1 VADICPMHT
10 KHNIIITKFFS
21 LRVFLVFVLL
31 IFVKS
36 YNTFSEEHTLAKRSI
51 RNGISGI
58 EKITID
64 ISDKSFSIIM
74 DKLPLVKKSA
84 PAIKP
89 TQKAVLKL
97 SLDISSKGKLSAN
110 QLSSF
115 LVANNP
121 ALNPTYALRMASVYV
136 EEAADEGINA
146 DVAFSQMCLET
157 AFLKFGGDVLPVQ
170 NNFCGLGT
178 TGNGIKGFYFSDI
191 RAGIRAHIQHLK
203 AYASNNSLVNPVV
216 DNRFKY
222 VRRGSAPNVHKLTGK
237 WASDKNYG
245 KKINSLM
252 SKMFVMECE

>member
-1 VADICPMHT
+1 MQANHKVI
-10 KHNIIITKFFS
+10 NINFS
-21 LRVFLVFVLL
+21 FIRLLLVFAIL

-36 YNTFSEEHTLAKRSI
+36 FNTFSEERTSAKNSVI
-51 RNGISGI
+51 NGISGV
-58 EKITID
+58 EKFTID
-64 ISDKSFSIIM
+64 ISDKSFSFIM
-74 DKLPLVKKSA
+74 DKLPLANESA
-84 PAIKP
+84 PDIKP
-89 TQKAVLKL
+89 TKKEVLKL

-115 LVANNP
+115 LAANNP
-121 ALNPTYALRMASVYV
+121 ALNPAYALRMATVYK

-178 TGNGIKGFYFSDI
+178 TGHGVQGFYFSDM

-203 AYASNNSLVNPVV
+203 AYASNNNLVNPIV

-222 VRRGSAPNVHKLTGK
+222 VKRGSAPNVNKLTGK

-245 KKINSLM
+245 NKIQSLM
-252 SKMFVMECE
+252 AKMYAMESQ

>member
-1 VADICPMHT
+1 MHA
-10 KHNIIITKFFS
+10 KHKIINIKFFS
-21 LRVFLVFVLL
+21 IRVFLVFVIL

-36 YNTFSEEHTLAKRSI
+36 FNTFSEERTLAKSSI

-64 ISDKSFSIIM
+64 ISDKSFSFIM
-74 DKLPLVKKSA
+74 VKLPLAKENV

-89 TQKAVLKL
+89 TKKVVLKL

-115 LVANNP
+115 LTTNNP
-121 ALNPTYALRMASVYV
+121 ALNPAYALRMATVYV

-157 AFLKFGGDVLPVQ
+157 GFLKFGGDVLPVQ

-178 TGNGIKGFYFSDI
+178 TGDGVQGFYFSDM

-203 AYASNNSLVNPVV
+203 AYASNNNLVNPIV

-222 VRRGSAPNVHKLTGK
+222 VKRGSAPNVHKLTGK

-245 KKINSLM
+245 EKINSLM
-252 SKMFVMECE
+252 DKMFVMESK